1 MKMTKMINPLNK
13 TWEKE
18 YRNMFE
24 QDVYN
29 IPLTNQEVMQA
40 YKDAMSVAVPV
51 KVPISKE

>member
-1 MKMTKMINPLNK
+1 MTKMINPLNK